1 MYDINVP
8 IVLFESYCKKIITL
22 KIESYMKDFI
32 QEIEKSKQY
41 EQKEGE
47 LCQEQEKRTVSF
59 KLLLQRVFLHGQP
72 DKKKRLHCEIKH
84 LQPIILI
91 GYNSD

>member
-32 QEIEKSKQY
+32 QEIEKSKHY
-41 EQKEGE
+41 ERKEGE
-47 LCQEQEKRTVSF
+47 LCQEQEKKNSF
-59 KLLLQRVFLHGQP
+59 FQTTITKSVFTRSAG
-72 DKKKRLHCEIKH
+72 
-84 LQPIILI
+84 
-91 GYNSD
+91 